1 MGKRTETEEKIGHVR
16 KIKLGWKITGAVLI
30 IAVLMGVLIGGISI
44 SRMEQALLDSS
55 RSHTKSVAQM
65 AAEFVDGDIIES
77 LQPGD
82 EESQEYQD
90 TLEILQSFLIGDEVS
105 YIYTMRERDGQIEFV
120 VDGDTEA
127 GCDIGEPY
135 ESYEEIEQ
143 ALQGEVTVDAEVT
156 TDEWGSVYSGY
167 APIYDSNG
175 QIAGI
180 VGVDCSVNSID
191 ERIGSVRTT
200 LLWIEGACLVAAF
213 FVSMFVGKLMSRNV
227 SVIHKKMVELASN
240 DGDLT
245 QEIVVNS
252 GDEIES
258 VAVSFNSFLVKLR
271 NMMLSVKENEE
282 QLKKS
287 TDSIC
292 SEMAEA
298 TEEVSSITDTLNE
311 MTLSMNDTSS
321 AVTEITTA
329 AIDAKQHAE
338 NLYTQ
343 ATQSA
348 EYANEVSQHATEAGE
363 TCQNSQMDMK
373 KVVDRIATDMEEKIS
388 ATERISQIIKLTDEI
403 IAISNQTQ
411 LLSLNASIEA
421 ARAGEEGRGFAV
433 VADEIGKLADE
444 TTATAQ
450 KIEEINSF
458 TVQTV
463 SELVESAKEMISF
476 IQDKVNV
483 DYETM
488 AEIGAAYAKDS
499 KEFSGQMKNFSDLSE
514 KLSGNLNQIEENISQ
529 IMAVVEE
536 ETAGITMVS
545 DNAHTISKKM
555 QRVNSNSEINE
566 GIIKEL
572 SAVLDKFIV

>member
-16 KIKLGWKITGAVLI
+16 KIKLGWKITGAVLL
-30 IAVLMGVLIGGISI
+30 IAVLMGVLVGGISI

-55 RSHTKSVAQM
+55 RTQTKSVAQM
-65 AAEFVDGDIIES
+65 AAEFVDGDILET

-90 TLEILQSFLIGDEVS
+90 ILEVLQSFLIGDEVS
-105 YIYTMRERDGQIEFV
+105 YMYTMRSRDGQLEFV
-120 VDGDTEA
+120 VDGDTEE

-135 ESYEEIEQ
+135 ESYEEIEK
-143 ALQGEVTVDAEVT
+143 ALQGEATVDAEVT
-156 TDEWGSVYSGY
+156 TDEWGSFYSGY
-167 APIYDSNG
+167 APVYDSKG
-175 QIAGI
+175 EVAGI
-180 VGVDCSVNSID
+180 VGVDCSVDSID
-191 ERIGSVRTT
+191 ERISSVRTT

-213 FVSMFVGKLMSRNV
+213 FISMLVGKLMSRNV
-227 SVIHKKMVELASN
+227 SIIHKKMLELASN

-245 QEIVVNS
+245 QKIMIHS

-271 NMMLSVKENEE
+271 NMMLSVKENQESLE
-282 QLKKS
+282 KS
-287 TDSIC
+287 TDSI
-292 SEMAEA
+292 SQEMADA
-298 TEEVSSITDTLNE
+298 TEELTNITHTLNE

-321 AVTEITTA
+321 AVTEITSA
-329 AIDAKQHAE
+329 SIEAKQHAE

-343 ATQSA
+343 SVQSA
-348 EYANEVSQHATEAGE
+348 EYADSVSRHAEAAGE

-373 KVVDRIATDMEEKIS
+373 KVVSRIATDMEEKIN
-388 ATERISQIIKLTDEI
+388 ATERIAQIVKLTDDI
-403 IAISNQTQ
+403 IGISNQTQ

-450 KIEEINSF
+450 KIEEINTF
-458 TVQTV
+458 TVKTV

-476 IQDKVNV
+476 VQDKVNA
-483 DYETM
+483 DYEEMT
-488 AEIGAAYAKDS
+488 EIGMSYARDS
-499 KEFSGQMKNFSDLSE
+499 KEFRDQMQHFSDLSE
-514 KLSGNLNQIEENISQ
+514 KFSENLNQIEEHISQ

-545 DNAHTISKKM
+545 ENADTISKQM
-555 QRVNSNSEINE
+555 QQVNSNSAINE
-566 GIIKEL
+566 GIVKEL
-572 SAVLDKFIV
+572 SAVLSKFTV